1 MLICACPASISWRL
15 LSTEQSS
22 FFFQPVQLYFELPDL
37 LVEFVLQLC
46 FRSLRSFAA
55 IAKRLLQM
63 LECLLL
69 PLPNLVG
76 MHAVVRRD
84 LVHAAHTLD
93 RFQRH
98 FALQSRAVLPP
109 LFAHRSSAR
118 APILHLIHLSSFWGV
133 AHSCQSMMKKSTLTR
148 VSTVSFRSISRET
161 AHHFR
166 NYATPVFCDSGNH
179 YQPWKKSGAKAAGKE
194 SSVSAV

>member
-1 MLICACPASISWRL
+1 MLICACPAAISWRL

-22 FFFQPVQLYFELPDL
+22 FFFQPVQLDFELPDL

-118 APILHLIHLSSFWGV
+118 APILHLIHLSSFWGDPYMSNV
-133 AHSCQSMMKKSTLTR
+133 SNGKNISGSHDGNGCFEKSAQCCTPHVLTR
-148 VSTVSFRSISRET
+148 QMPGRDLF
-161 AHHFR
+161 
-166 NYATPVFCDSGNH
+166 NC
-179 YQPWKKSGAKAAGKE
+179 
-194 SSVSAV
+194 

>member
-37 LVEFVLQLC
+37 LVEFVLHFC

-69 PLPNLVG
+69 PLPNLIG

-98 FALQSRAVLPP
+98 FAFQSRAVLPA

-133 AHSCQSMMKKSTLTR
+133 AHIVR
-148 VSTVSFRSISRET
+148 
-161 AHHFR
+161 
-166 NYATPVFCDSGNH
+166 
-179 YQPWKKSGAKAAGKE
+179 AA
-194 SSVSAV
+194 SPALFSASAS

>member
-1 MLICACPASISWRL
+1 
-15 LSTEQSS
+15 
-22 FFFQPVQLYFELPDL
+22 
-37 LVEFVLQLC
+37 
-46 FRSLRSFAA
+46 
-55 IAKRLLQM
+55 M

-98 FALQSRAVLPP
+98 FAFQSRAVLPA

-133 AHSCQSMMKKSTLTR
+133 AQLVPNISFIKLNS
-148 VSTVSFRSISRET
+148 VSIEKG
-161 AHHFR
+161 
-166 NYATPVFCDSGNH
+166 PVFILKRHSFMMFFLVLNVTDN
-179 YQPWKKSGAKAAGKE
+179 
-194 SSVSAV
+194 VSDI

>member
-133 AHSCQSMMKKSTLTR
+133 AHFPYRGLCSFLPRNGSNFSRGGTETRLSTMGE
-148 VSTVSFRSISRET
+148 F
-161 AHHFR
+161 
-166 NYATPVFCDSGNH
+166 
-179 YQPWKKSGAKAAGKE
+179 
-194 SSVSAV
+194 

>member
-98 FALQSRAVLPP
+98 FAFQSRAVLPA

-133 AHSCQSMMKKSTLTR
+133 AQGSKDAPLTPNQTKGFPEIEQSGGS
-148 VSTVSFRSISRET
+148 VV
-161 AHHFR
+161 
-166 NYATPVFCDSGNH
+166 G
-179 YQPWKKSGAKAAGKE
+179 AGKPGFPGGTTIPPMP
-194 SSVSAV
+194 VDIVRKP

>member
-98 FALQSRAVLPP
+98 FAFQSRAVLPA

-118 APILHLIHLSSFWGV
+118 APILHLMHLSSFWGV
-133 AHSCQSMMKKSTLTR
+133 AQEWWPGTESNRRRRPFQGRALPTELPGQMVGKRPRSIGTEPNSCQLVER
-148 VSTVSFRSISRET
+148 CELFV
-161 AHHFR
+161 
-166 NYATPVFCDSGNH
+166 G
-179 YQPWKKSGAKAAGKE
+179 
-194 SSVSAV
+194 